1 MTNRTQP
8 GDAQESW
15 SSGEDYGE
23 TWHRKAKNRDVP
35 TKAKFQTVR
44 FTWQQHQTTNTSLST
59 QEHLTHLAPVSCPI
73 GLKYTVSITV
83 WYFQARQKGKEQD
96 GDTEELVRQSG
107 QMLVAEHNCD
117 EADQRDRQK
126 TQSVTSSCMT

>member
-44 FTWQQHQTTNTSLST
+44 FTWQQHKTTNTSLST
-59 QEHLTHLAPVSCPI
+59 QEHVTHLAPVSWPI
-73 GLKYTVSITV
+73 GLNSGTPNTSRTCLLSHRSQVHSVNNGLVFSGKTEGKR
-83 WYFQARQKGKEQD
+83 ARW
-96 GDTEELVRQSG
+96 R
-107 QMLVAEHNCD
+107 H
-117 EADQRDRQK
+117 RR
-126 TQSVTSSCMT
+126 TS